1 MARFRYRMQN
11 ILDISEKL
19 ESQAKIAYSLASQA
33 LLEEQEKLQQLII
46 RRAQYEMEL
55 KRLTSGDL
63 DLREIQMTKNAI
75 NSMKS
80 MIRVQMMN
88 VQRAE
93 HQHHQPCRGC
103 SAGLHLRTERKDR
116 QTGRGCQQNRLFGC
130 HHAGKRR
137 RRERACLKEFPVSM
151 RHCRMERL
159 HIWKRGSVS
168 RMPPSP
174 RRFHVL
180 WSTMRLPTEPGILY
194 ISEWP
199 SLSRTASMY
208 ARTIAC
214 AAL

>member
-19 ESQAKIAYSLASQA
+19 ESQAKIAYSLALQA

-55 KRLTSGDL
+55 KRLTSDDL

-93 HQHHQPCRGC
+93 HLLEQRRKELEAQRIQRKTHETLKEKAFVEFKKEEIRKEDLQVDELVAFTH
-103 SAGLHLRTERKDR
+103 RTE
-116 QTGRGCQQNRLFGC
+116 Q
-130 HHAGKRR
+130 
-137 RRERACLKEFPVSM
+137 
-151 RHCRMERL
+151 
-159 HIWKRGSVS
+159 
-168 RMPPSP
+168 
-174 RRFHVL
+174 
-180 WSTMRLPTEPGILY
+180 
-194 ISEWP
+194 
-199 SLSRTASMY
+199 
-208 ARTIAC
+208 
-214 AAL
+214 

>member
-55 KRLTSGDL
+55 KRLTSDDL

-93 HQHHQPCRGC
+93 HLLEQRS
-103 SAGLHLRTERKDR
+103 SAYSEKD
-116 QTGRGCQQNRLFGC
+116 
-130 HHAGKRR
+130 
-137 RRERACLKEFPVSM
+137 P
-151 RHCRMERL
+151 
-159 HIWKRGSVS
+159 
-168 RMPPSP
+168 
-174 RRFHVL
+174 
-180 WSTMRLPTEPGILY
+180 
-194 ISEWP
+194 
-199 SLSRTASMY
+199 
-208 ARTIAC
+208 
-214 AAL
+214 

>member
-80 MIRVQMMN
+80 MIRVQKIG
-88 VQRAE
+88 RA
-93 HQHHQPCRGC
+93 
-103 SAGLHLRTERKDR
+103 
-116 QTGRGCQQNRLFGC
+116 
-130 HHAGKRR
+130 
-137 RRERACLKEFPVSM
+137 
-151 RHCRMERL
+151 
-159 HIWKRGSVS
+159 
-168 RMPPSP
+168 
-174 RRFHVL
+174 HV
-180 WSTMRLPTEPGILY
+180 
-194 ISEWP
+194 
-199 SLSRTASMY
+199 
-208 ARTIAC
+208 
-214 AAL
+214 